1 MTHTL
6 RITNVEDA
14 VMDELSRRA
23 TKHGRSLEDEHRAIL
38 LRGLEMEPS
47 SFDDLA
53 AKLREVLAGRNHTP
67 SQKLMKE
74 SREER

>member
-6 RITNVEDA
+6 RIRNVEDA

-23 TKHGRSLEDEHRAIL
+23 AKHGRSLEDEHRAVL
-38 LRGLEMEPS
+38 LRGLEMETS

-53 AKLREVLAGRNHTP
+53 GKLRDILAGRIHTP
-67 SQKLMKE
+67 SEELMRE

>member
-6 RITNVEDA
+6 RIRNVENA
-14 VMDELSRRA
+14 VLDELSRRA
-23 TKHGRSLEDEHRAIL
+23 AKHGRSLEDEHRAIL
-38 LRGLEMEPS
+38 LRGLEMEIS

-53 AKLREVLAGRNHTP
+53 EKLRDILADRGHTP
-67 SQKLMKE
+67 SEELMRE